1 MTSHEYR
8 VKGILKT
15 KTKLLPTELA
25 YKNLILQCFKTNSL
39 FYLISG
45 KNKNRVFRRNCS
57 STVCYTVE
65 VCYLRCL
72 EEGCNECRKETVCD
86 PIDC

>member
-8 VKGILKT
+8 DKGILKT

-72 EEGCNECRKETVCD
+72 QEGCYECRNETVCD